1 MKTEIRKHFKLREHN
16 KISEFVEYSYYNI
29 ESLVLNIPMGR
40 IVILQPWFLPN
51 DWEEAKLSKK
61 KKAEEENKHL
71 VCAFKIHLL
80 KSNHR
85 VMALGSKDNKVM
97 EAEHL
102 WMELVL
108 LKKRY

>member
-1 MKTEIRKHFKLREHN
+1 LRKGQTK
-16 KISEFVEYSYYNI
+16 
-29 ESLVLNIPMGR
+29 
-40 IVILQPWFLPN
+40 Q
-51 DWEEAKLSKK
+51 K

-102 WMELVL
+102 
-108 LKKRY
+108 